1 MRKKYTIPKHIRNYI
16 IQELYDYSSN
26 KKKLIEMQDNIINS
40 SSSNDGQPRGNATSD
55 TTSQKAEKL
64 ITSKSIIIVTNKI
77 NNVERALDR
86 LSKEDKDVVEIIF
99 TKKKSQ
105 VQAEMEYGISYSTY
119 YSIRDKII
127 YLAAIEYGE
136 I

>member
-16 IQELYDYSSN
+16 IQELYDYPYN

-64 ITSKSIIIVTNKI
+64 ITSKSIMIVTNKI
-77 NNVERALDR
+77 ENIERALNRLGVEDR
-86 LSKEDKDVVEIIF
+86 KVVEIIF
-99 TKKKSQ
+99 FKKKNQ
-105 VQAEMEYGISYSTY
+105 VQAEMDYGISYSTY

-127 YLAAIEYGE
+127 YLTAIEYG
-136 I
+136 

>member
-40 SSSNDGQPRGNATSD
+40 SCSNDGQPRGNATSD

-86 LSKEDKDVVEIIF
+86 LNKEDKDVVEIIF

-127 YLAAIEYGE
+127 YLTAIEYGE